1 MKTRLLPL
9 LLLPALFAPAA
20 QAFDDGDFQ
29 TWLTLSASHKVN
41 TNWTIRVEEEMYFGD
56 DSSERFYY
64 HTDVGAARKVNE
76 VLSVGLYYRLVQSEK
91 ENSWLHEDRPHLDF
105 VFKNV
110 LGDVNVQNRARFE
123 YRIRENMD
131 EVLRYRHRLQLQL
144 PVKPMGVAM
153 TPYVSEELFIDSDQ
167 GDFNEFRTSTGLKKK
182 ISAAFEGDLYYL
194 WQTVD
199 KNTFWQDAHILGL
212 AGSFQF

>member
-1 MKTRLLPL
+1 M
-9 LLLPALFAPAA
+9 
-20 QAFDDGDFQ
+20 
-29 TWLTLSASHKVN
+29 
-41 TNWTIRVEEEMYFGD
+41 
-56 DSSERFYY
+56 
-64 HTDVGAARKVNE
+64 
-76 VLSVGLYYRLVQSEK
+76 
-91 ENSWLHEDRPHLDF
+91 
-105 VFKNV
+105 